1 MRWTIAAHH
10 QRALKRPSGATRKHT
25 RAEADMDTDSKPV
38 DRPSQETVKVRQGT
52 GPRATVSVLLISVML
67 ALLVGVVIVGSFILG
82 H

>member
-1 MRWTIAAHH
+1 
-10 QRALKRPSGATRKHT
+10 
-25 RAEADMDTDSKPV
+25 MDTDSKPV